1 MKKKEITEISPMTGK
16 SSVIVEKVDGKISKI
31 CMDSGFMTNEDF
43 AIENTEKLQKYE
55 ESMPQLIV
63 DNKYK
68 DDALGQYWY
77 LTSVQFRTGMI
88 YHQPCA
94 HSTYEWAFSPV
105 QSLDADEQKQYPVPG
120 KHNEYYESRL
130 ATEATEIYQKYD
142 FRGAC
147 KRAGAVMD
155 VNE

>member
-1 MKKKEITEISPMTGK
+1 MKKKEITEISPITGK
-16 SSVIVEKVDGKISKI
+16 SSVLVEKVDGKVSKI
-31 CMDSGFMTNEDF
+31 CMDSGYMTNEDF
-43 AIENTEKLQKYE
+43 AFENTEKLEKYE
-55 ESMPQLIV
+55 DSMPQLII

-68 DDALGQYWY
+68 DDDLEQYWY
-77 LTSVQFRTGMI
+77 LTSIQFRTGMI
-88 YHQPCA
+88 YPQPCR
-94 HSTYEWAFSPV
+94 HDKYEWAFSPV
-105 QSLDADEQKQYPVPG
+105 QALDVVEQKQYPVPG

-130 ATEATEIYQKYD
+130 ATEATELYQKYD